1 MANPRISQ
9 AKIVY
14 MVSQKSGL
22 SQEKCKRVIS
32 DYANI
37 IRQCCMSGM
46 DVVIPNIGRL
56 SLEYR
61 KARPEMVS
69 PFTKKGEPIEM
80 LPPRAAYNYPKFY
93 MSKAFLRDAKDLTLG
108 NALIPSSMDE
118 SEIEE
123 VDDEASSED
132 E

>member
-9 AKIVY
+9 SKIVY

-32 DYANI
+32 DYAAI
-37 IRQCCMSGM
+37 IRQCCINGM
-46 DVVIPNIGRL
+46 DVIIPNIGRL

-69 PFTKKGEPIEM
+69 PFTKKGEPPVM
-80 LPPRAAYNYPKFY
+80 MPPRAAYNYPKFY
-93 MSKAFLRDAKDLTLG
+93 ISQAFLRDTKDATLG
-108 NALIPSSMDE
+108 DAIIPASMDE
-118 SEIEE
+118 SIIEE
-123 VDDEASSED
+123 VDLDGSCSED
-132 E
+132 